1 MASALSMS
9 TGGASQAPD
18 RERCPYRRQ
27 IEGPEIYHFKRS
39 HPRRRDTSL
48 KVPKVGREIL
58 MLTVHQEFAH
68 GRHAELWRNGK
79 KKPSVNQSLELCY
92 EIMNRNSANN
102 PQNSGGPILNAIKL
116 GPGDIGTSP
125 KGNVY
130 FAVKTA
136 LPGEQCASP
145 RRRTR
150 LRSGIIFDPAS
161 AYFVDSQLYDCSI
174 TGAHLRL
181 FSNVHVPF
189 RIRLFD
195 EVAKRLADAIVVWRR
210 HREIGIRF
218 APSSGP
224 RELTAAE
231 RARLRTRYFSAKH

>member
-1 MASALSMS
+1 MS

-18 RERCPYRRQ
+18 RERCPY
-27 IEGPEIYHFKRS
+27 
-39 HPRRRDTSL
+39 
-48 KVPKVGREIL
+48 
-58 MLTVHQEFAH
+58 QEFAH
-68 GRHAELWRNGK
+68 SRHAELWRNGK

-102 PQNSGGPILNAIKL
+102 PRNSGGPILNAIKL
-116 GPGDIGTSP
+116 GHVGTSP

-136 LPGEQCASP
+136 LTGEQRASP

-161 AYFVDSQLYDCSI
+161 AYFVDCQIYDCSI
-174 TGAHLRL
+174 TGARLRL
-181 FSNVHVPF
+181 FSNVHLPF

-195 EVAKRLADAIVVWRR
+195 KVAKRLADAIIVWRR

-231 RARLRTRYFSAKH
+231 RARLRCGYFSAKH